1 ATLNTELNSTYWN
14 TISST
19 YQAMVDQS
27 HSWGIGGNGTGTWT
41 RSQFYSLESGTKW
54 TGKVGL
60 MSAADYGYA
69 STDSSC
75 TDSTNLNASPYPC
88 KNNNWIYNS
97 SYYQW
102 TITPYSGN
110 SSYVWLVNT
119 GGSVIYSFNASW
131 TSPGVH
137 PVLYLKS
144 SIKITG
150 GTGTSSDPY
159 KLSS

>member
-1 ATLNTELNSTYWN
+1 
-14 TISST
+14 
-19 YQAMVDQS
+19 MVDQS
-27 HSWGIGGNGTGTWT
+27 HSWGIGGRAYSSSSNS
-41 RSQFYSLESGTKW
+41 RSEFYSAESGAKW

-75 TDSTNLNASPYPC
+75 TDSTNLTASPYPC
-88 KNNNWIYNS
+88 KNNNWICNS
-97 SYYQW
+97 SYQQW
-102 TITPYSGN
+102 TITPDSGN
-110 SSYVWLVNT
+110 SNPVWFVYAGGGVNSADSAYNT
-119 GGSVIYSFNASW
+119 L
-131 TSPGVH
+131 GVR

-144 SIKITG
+144 SVKITG

>member
-1 ATLNTELNSTYWN
+1 
-14 TISST
+14 
-19 YQAMVDQS
+19 MVDQS
-27 HSWGIGGNGTGTWT
+27 HSWGIGGISSGFT
-41 RSQFYSLESGTKW
+41 RSRFYSAENNTRW

-60 MSAADYGYA
+60 MSVADYGYV
-69 STDSSC
+69 STSC
-75 TDSTNLNASPYPC
+75 TDSTNMYSSTDC

-102 TITPYSGN
+102 TIAPNSGN
-110 SSYVWLVNT
+110 SSLVWNVYT
-119 GGSVIYSFNASW
+119 DRDVRAWSVGY
-131 TSPGVH
+131 TLGVR

>member
-1 ATLNTELNSTYWN
+1 
-14 TISST
+14 
-19 YQAMVDQS
+19 MVDQS
-27 HSWGIGGNGTGTWT
+27 HSWGIGGISFNYT
-41 RSQFYSLESGTKW
+41 RANFYSAENNTKW

-60 MSAADYGYA
+60 MTPADYGYA

-75 TDSTNLNASPYPC
+75 TDSTNMNSSADC

-102 TITPYSGN
+102 TITPPSDN
-110 SSYVWLVNT
+110 STSVWIVST
-119 GGSVIYSFNASW
+119 A
-131 TSPGVH
+131 GVVYYDAAFWAVPRVR

-159 KLSS
+159 QLSL

>member
-1 ATLNTELNSTYWN
+1 
-14 TISST
+14 
-19 YQAMVDQS
+19 MVDQS
-27 HSWGIGGNGTGTWT
+27 HSWGIGGSGTGTWT
-41 RSQFYSLESGTKW
+41 RSQFYSAENNTRW

-69 STDSSC
+69 STSC
-75 TDSTNLNASPYPC
+75 TDSTNMNGSTDC

-102 TITPYSGN
+102 TITPLSDYSN
-110 SSYVWLVNT
+110 YVWNVNT
-119 GGSVIYSFNASW
+119 SGLVYNYAHF
-131 TSPGVH
+131 TLGVR

-144 SIKITG
+144 SVKITG

>member
-1 ATLNTELNSTYWN
+1 
-14 TISST
+14 
-19 YQAMVDQS
+19 MVDQS
-27 HSWGIGGNGTGTWT
+27 HSWGIGGISSGFT
-41 RSQFYSLESGTKW
+41 RSQFYSAENNTRW

-60 MSAADYGYA
+60 MTPADYGYA
-69 STDSSC
+69 STSC
-75 TDSTNLNASPYPC
+75 TDSTNMNSSADC

-102 TITPYSGN
+102 TITPYSGISN
-110 SSYVWLVNT
+110 IVWYV
-119 GGSVIYSFNASW
+119 YSNGRMYNISALNAY
-131 TSPGVH
+131 GVR
-137 PVLYLKS
+137 PVVYLKS